1 MTGAVPLLS
10 GDAVHLLPFHGQTVV
25 IVMGEGQGTPAAAT
39 ELWTAYAAGRPDCAA
54 VGETPE
60 KALAELR
67 RWWAARFASNFLISG
82 NTGRGHW

>member
-10 GDAVHLLPFHGQTVV
+10 GDNVHLLSFHGQTVV

-39 ELWTAYAAGRPDCAA
+39 ELWIAYAAGRPDCAA

-67 RWWAARFASNFLISG
+67 R
-82 NTGRGHW
+82 